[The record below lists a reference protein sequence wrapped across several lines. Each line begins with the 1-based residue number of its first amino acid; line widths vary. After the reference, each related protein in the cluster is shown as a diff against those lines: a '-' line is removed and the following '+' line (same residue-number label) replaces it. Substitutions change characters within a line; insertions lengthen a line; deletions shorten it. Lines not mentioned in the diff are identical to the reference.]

1 MKKRVIKYS
10 YFVAVLALISFGF
23 SDKKSIKIHPSFIV
37 TDPVEADFP
46 QHYASANQDF
56 VLKIPFYGKSFNAFK
71 ERLAFKESG
80 GRYNVVNPYG
90 YMGKYQFGAST
101 LKMLGVHDT
110 VTFLK
115 TPVLQEIVFEKY
127 IAKNKWILRRDI
139 AKYDGKIINGDLV
152 TESGILAAA
161 HLAGAGNVKNYL
173 RSNGQVRFSDANG
186 ASIKYYIHKFS
197 GYNLSMIKEDKYAR
211 L

>member
-1 MKKRVIKYS
+1 
-10 YFVAVLALISFGF
+10 
-23 SDKKSIKIHPSFIV
+23 
-37 TDPVEADFP
+37 
-46 QHYASANQDF
+46 
-56 VLKIPFYGKSFNAFK
+56 
-71 ERLAFKESG
+71 
-80 GRYNVVNPYG
+80 
-90 YMGKYQFGAST
+90 
-101 LKMLGVHDT
+101 MLGVHDT